1 MNDDFV
7 HDTDVFH
14 MYPER
19 ITTDFSHKYQTSPF
33 VGVVLLPPASLL
45 DSTEIELVEL
55 AKKVSA
61 TFDNSNANATT
72 QLNKGHLYSPLL
84 PNIIKHITRDISDN
98 AGKVWKT
105 EPAEPPYKGV
115 FPSFFCHIKKLAKR
129 CGYGGG
135 ERADEA
141 CKNVG
146 HRDHGHAFKYLRTAR
161 KDDNAPNAAP
171 ERTRT
176 ENI

>member
-115 FPSFFCHIKKLAKR
+115 WQLSNHYLYNQNAALLLSYVTLGAREHPYNHSNRIHRLERKIHNALPR
-129 CGYGGG
+129 GYGKLINKSFI
-135 ERADEA
+135 RV
-141 CKNVG
+141 NS
-146 HRDHGHAFKYLRTAR
+146 R
-161 KDDNAPNAAP
+161 
-171 ERTRT
+171 
-176 ENI
+176 